1 MKGSTRAATALTVG
15 YLLGRRRKFRT
26 AAVMAAATAVGGTS
40 VSGVLMK
47 RGMKM
52 LGSTEALT
60 KIAPQLG
67 EITDTVRGDLITAG
81 KAAVTNAAAAR
92 VDALTDSIHERA
104 ERVRNPGAV
113 VAEGAER
120 AQDTARGAGRAASS
134 AGGRAASAAGPASAA
149 GGTARRV
156 PRQASADD
164 EYDED
169 YEQEEPEYDEVDDS
183 AGDDWDDTDES
194 AGDDRHEV
202 DDTAGDARDEYPAD
216 DADSSQQRD
225 AGRGRRAGSGPR
237 PTPGRSTPRRSP
249 VTRTG
254 R

>member
-15 YLLGRRRKFRT
+15 YMLGRRRKFRT
-26 AAVMAAATAVGGTS
+26 AAVMAAASAVGGTT

-52 LGSTEALT
+52 LGSTNALT
-60 KIAPQLG
+60 KIAPQLS

-81 KAAVTNAAAAR
+81 KAAITNAAAGR

-120 AQDTARGAGRAASS
+120 AQDTARGASRA
-134 AGGRAASAAGPASAA
+134 ASAA
-149 GGTARRV
+149 GGTARRA

-169 YEQEEPEYDEVDDS
+169 YEQEEPEYDEAD
-183 AGDDWDDTDES
+183 
-194 AGDDRHEV
+194 EV
-202 DDTAGDARDEYPAD
+202 DDTAGDDRDESPAD
-216 DADSSQQRD
+216 DADTGDERD
-225 AGRGRRAGSGPR
+225 AGRGRRDGSGAKPT
-237 PTPGRSTPRRSP
+237 TPGRSAPRRSP
-249 VTRTG
+249 VTRT
-254 R
+254 RR

>member
-40 VSGVLMK
+40 VSGVVMK

-52 LGSTEALT
+52 LGSADALA
-60 KIAPQLG
+60 KIAPQLS
-67 EITDTVRGDLITAG
+67 ELTETIRGDLVTAG

-92 VDALTDSIHERA
+92 VDALTDSIHQRA
-104 ERVRNPGAV
+104 ESLRNPGAV

-134 AGGRAASAAGPASAA
+134 AGGRAASAAA
-149 GGTARRV
+149 GTTRRV

-164 EYDED
+164 EYED
-169 YEQEEPEYDEVDDS
+169 YEQEEPEYDEADDS
-183 AGDDWDDTDES
+183 VGDDWDDTDDS
-194 AGDDRHEV
+194 AGDDRDDA

-216 DADSSQQRD
+216 DADTGDERD
-225 AGRGRRAGSGPR
+225 AGRGRRAASGPK
-237 PTPGRSTPRRSP
+237 PMPGRSAPRRSP

>member
-26 AAVMAAATAVGGTS
+26 AAVMAAVSAVGGTT

-52 LGSTEALT
+52 LGSTDALT

-81 KAAVTNAAAAR
+81 KAAITNAATAR

-113 VAEGAER
+113 VAEGSER

-134 AGGRAASAAGPASAA
+134 AGGRAASAA

-169 YEQEEPEYDEVDDS
+169 YEQEEPEYDEADES
-183 AGDDWDDTDES
+183 ASDDWDDT
-194 AGDDRHEV
+194 AGDDRDNTDDT
-202 DDTAGDARDEYPAD
+202 DDTAGDARDKYPAD
-216 DADSSQQRD
+216 DADTGDERD
-225 AGRGRRAGSGPR
+225 AGLGGRAGTGPK
-237 PTPGRSTPRRSP
+237 PTPGRSAPRRSP
-249 VTRTG
+249 VTRT
-254 R
+254 RR

>member
-26 AAVMAAATAVGGTS
+26 AAVMAAASAVGGTT
-40 VSGVLMK
+40 VSGILMK

-52 LGSTEALT
+52 LGSTDALT

-81 KAAVTNAAAAR
+81 KAAITNAAAGR

-134 AGGRAASAAGPASAA
+134 AGGQAASTGGRAASAA

-156 PRQASADD
+156 PRQASQSSAND

-169 YEQEEPEYDEVDDS
+169 YEHEEPEYNEADDT
-183 AGDDWDDTDES
+183 AGDDWDDTD
-194 AGDDRHEV
+194 
-202 DDTAGDARDEYPAD
+202 DTAGDDARDEYPAD
-216 DADSSQQRD
+216 DADTGDERD
-225 AGRGRRAGSGPR
+225 AGRRRRAESGPN
-237 PTPGRSTPRRSP
+237 PTTPGRSAPRRSP
-249 VTRTG
+249 VTRT
-254 R
+254 RR

>member
-1 MKGSTRAATALTVG
+1 MKGSTRAATALAVG
-15 YLLGRRRKFRT
+15 YMLGRRRKFRT
-26 AAVMAAATAVGGTS
+26 AAVMAAASAVGGTT

-52 LGSTEALT
+52 LGSTDALT

-81 KAAVTNAAAAR
+81 KAAITNAAAGR

-134 AGGRAASAAGPASAA
+134 AGGPAASAGGRAASAA

-169 YEQEEPEYDEVDDS
+169 YEQEEPAYTDEADDTE
-183 AGDDWDDTDES
+183 GDDWDDTDDTE
-194 AGDDRHEV
+194 GDDR
-202 DDTAGDARDEYPAD
+202 DDAAGGARDEYPAD
-216 DADSSQQRD
+216 DADTSDERD
-225 AGRGRRAGSGPR
+225 AGRGGRAGSGPR
-237 PTPGRSTPRRSP
+237 PTPGRSAPRRSP
-249 VTRTG
+249 VTRT
-254 R
+254 RR